1 MAAWVSPRAV
11 DTVTAQAV
19 LGKAVSHT
27 LYDVA
32 DPWSSG
38 GVHFNASSTVFA
50 IWIED
55 VSVVG
60 LWAAVS
66 APHICPVTRPWF
78 PSCLPSPFQG
88 AHHLDLRAAN
98 RLDPHSVIVARDF
111 HQQNI
116 AGWIKEFHMQ
126 QQQQQQAKNEL

>member
-1 MAAWVSPRAV
+1 MEARTCLQPPTLSFPMAAWVRPPVPS
-11 DTVTAQAV
+11 AQS
-19 LGKAVSHT
+19 LHKLCCGKAVSHT
-27 LYDVA
+27 LYGVA

-66 APHICPVTRPWF
+66 APHI
-78 PSCLPSPFQG
+78 
-88 AHHLDLRAAN
+88 
-98 RLDPHSVIVARDF
+98 
-111 HQQNI
+111 
-116 AGWIKEFHMQ
+116 
-126 QQQQQQAKNEL
+126 